1 VSPSRIEAFST
12 CELRWLLEMVGGGGA
27 SSTSQSLGVLVH
39 ELAALTGAAELA
51 QAATLTEAE
60 LGAKLDEVWDT
71 IDFGGP
77 WFGRKERVRAGEMV
91 RRFLDWHRSSRAA
104 YELVG
109 VETDFDVTLDRA
121 RLSGRVDRVERDAA
135 GRTVVVDLKTG
146 KSAPSEADVARHG
159 QLGAYQAA
167 VEAGAFGDAEEP
179 GTGDSGGAV
188 LVQLGSPTR
197 STKVQK
203 QPALAETDEP
213 GWARELV
220 VSVAERMAGSAFQAM
235 ANNRCEACPV
245 RTSCPVRG
253 EGRQVTQ

>member
-1 VSPSRIEAFST
+1 
-12 CELRWLLEMVGGGGA
+12 MVGGGGA
-27 SSTSQSLGVLVH
+27 GSTAQSLGVLVH

-51 QAATLTEAE
+51 QAAELTAAE
-60 LGAKLDEVWDT
+60 LGEKLDEVWDT

-91 RRFLDWHRSSRAA
+91 RRFLDWHRASRSS

-121 RLSGRVDRVERDAA
+121 RLQGRVDRVERDEA

-167 VEAGAFGDAEEP
+167 VEAGAFGDGAAA
-179 GTGDSGGAV
+179 GSGGAV

-197 STKVQK
+197 ATKVQK

-220 VSVAERMAGSAFQAM
+220 VGVAERMAGAAFQAM
-235 ANNRCEACPV
+235 ANNRCDACPV